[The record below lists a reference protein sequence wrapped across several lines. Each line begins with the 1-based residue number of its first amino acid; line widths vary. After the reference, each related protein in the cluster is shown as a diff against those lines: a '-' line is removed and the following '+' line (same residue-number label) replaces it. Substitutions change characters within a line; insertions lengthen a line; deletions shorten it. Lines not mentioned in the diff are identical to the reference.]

1 MVIDHSELDSGVYI
15 RTKSETP
22 DPSVTTSATAYAR
35 FQKELR
41 DYLRSILAEA
51 IDVDLDQFRTGQAAQ
66 AEMIRLIAQHNIPV
80 PDYVRSFLAR
90 QAYAGVEMG
99 MSRVPVAQQVAT
111 LPDLV
116 NQQVDETVVR
126 LQSQARQ
133 SLKTG
138 LRSLFGDGLERGETI
153 RELSGRVQE
162 WAKENGDI
170 DRQVKWRATRVAR
183 TETARSL
190 HEGQVSA
197 WKEAGITRMKWQI
210 APNPCE
216 FCKAMSQKPHPI
228 DEPFYNVGDRLT
240 TSKGKILNFDYAAV
254 KSPPLHPNCRC
265 TLLPILTNR

>member
-1 MVIDHSELDSGVYI
+1 MACDCEHIKGMVIDHSELDSGVYI

-41 DYLRSILAEA
+41 DYLRAILAGA
-51 IDVDLDQFRTGQAAQ
+51 IDVDLGKFRTGQAAQ

-80 PDYVRSFLAR
+80 PDYVRRFLAR

-126 LQSQARQ
+126 LQAQARQ

-170 DRQVKWRATRVAR
+170 ARQGKWRATRVAR
-183 TETARSL
+183 T
-190 HEGQVSA
+190 
-197 WKEAGITRMKWQI
+197 
-210 APNPCE
+210 
-216 FCKAMSQKPHPI
+216 
-228 DEPFYNVGDRLT
+228 
-240 TSKGKILNFDYAAV
+240 
-254 KSPPLHPNCRC
+254 
-265 TLLPILTNR
+265 